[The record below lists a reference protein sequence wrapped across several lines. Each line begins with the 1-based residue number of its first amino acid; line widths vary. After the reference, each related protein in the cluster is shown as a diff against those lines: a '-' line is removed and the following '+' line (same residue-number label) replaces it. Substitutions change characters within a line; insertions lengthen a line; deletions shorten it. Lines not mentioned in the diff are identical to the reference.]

1 MPRTTISA
9 RLRERLGEDAS
20 EDLALAIDGAKGD
33 MIAICQEK
41 FEARL
46 TGVASELR
54 QELTRVD
61 ANQRV
66 TMTDGFSAVR
76 KEMADGFSAVRKEM
90 SDGFSAV
97 RKEMSDG
104 FSALRKEM
112 SEMRVDMIR
121 ASFLFWLGQFAAL
134 VVALN
139 YMLRG
144 LR

>member
-1 MPRTTISA
+1 V

-46 TGVASELR
+46 TVVASELR
-54 QELTRVD
+54 QDMTKLD
-61 ANQRV
+61 ANLRV
-66 TMTDGFSAVR
+66 TMA
-76 KEMADGFSAVRKEM
+76 
-90 SDGFSAV
+90 DGFSAV

-121 ASFLFWLGQFAAL
+121 ASVLFWLGQFAAL

>member
-1 MPRTTISA
+1 MPRTTISV

-46 TGVASELR
+46 TVVASELR
-54 QELTRVD
+54 QDMTKLD
-61 ANQRV
+61 ANLRV
-66 TMTDGFSAVR
+66 T
-76 KEMADGFSAVRKEM
+76 MADGFATLRSEM
-90 SDGFSAV
+90 TA
-97 RKEMSDG
+97 G

-144 LR
+144 LK

>member
-1 MPRTTISA
+1 MPRTTISVP
-9 RLRERLGEDAS
+9 LRERLGEDAS

-41 FEARL
+41 FDARL
-46 TGVASELR
+46 IVVASELR
-54 QELTRVD
+54 QDMTKLD
-61 ANQRV
+61 ANLRV
-66 TMTDGFSAVR
+66 T
-76 KEMADGFSAVRKEM
+76 MADGFSAVRKEM
-90 SDGFSAV
+90 SDGFA
-97 RKEMSDG
+97 
-104 FSALRKEM
+104 ALRKEM

-121 ASFLFWLGQFAAL
+121 ACFLFWLGQFAAL

>member
-1 MPRTTISA
+1 MARTTISV

-20 EDLALAIDGAKGD
+20 EDLAFAIDGAKGD
-33 MIAICQEK
+33 MIAICQDK

-46 TGVASELR
+46 VVVAAELR
-54 QELTRVD
+54 QDMTKLD
-61 ANQRV
+61 ANLRV
-66 TMTDGFSAVR
+66 T
-76 KEMADGFSAVRKEM
+76 MADGFA
-90 SDGFSAV
+90 
-97 RKEMSDG
+97 
-104 FSALRKEM
+104 ALRKEM

-121 ASFLFWLGQFAAL
+121 ACFLFWLGQFAAL

>member
-1 MPRTTISA
+1 MPRTTISV

-33 MIAICQEK
+33 MIAISQEK
-41 FEARL
+41 FEVRL
-46 TGVASELR
+46 AIVASELR
-54 QELTRVD
+54 QDMTKLD
-61 ANQRV
+61 ANLRV
-66 TMTDGFSAVR
+66 T
-76 KEMADGFSAVRKEM
+76 MADGFSTLRKEM
-90 SDGFSAV
+90 TDGLSGL
-97 RKEMSDG
+97 RTEMADG

-112 SEMRVDMIR
+112 SEMRVEMVR

-134 VVALN
+134 VAVLA

>member
-1 MPRTTISA
+1 MPRTTIGV
-9 RLRERLGEDAS
+9 RLRDRLGEEAS

-46 TGVASELR
+46 TVVASELR

-66 TMTDGFSAVR
+66 TMT
-76 KEMADGFSAVRKEM
+76 DGFSAVRKEM

-134 VVALN
+134 VAVLA